1 MKLFGRRPGVP
12 AEITA
17 RAELGSRETVL
28 AAASSEDGTWLLGTR
43 EALVVLRAG
52 AASVAPVRIPWQ
64 RVETADWNRDSG
76 RLRVT
81 ELADFGTRQPRHEFA
96 MDNPADLLQLVRE
109 RVTATVLMQ
118 RRVTLAGRRGFFV
131 IARRAPGGD
140 GEITWAFRF
149 DPGVDPAD
157 PAVGAAADQALAL
170 AQDELGDVGRPI

>member
-1 MKLFGRRPGVP
+1 MKIFGRGLGVP

-17 RAELGSRETVL
+17 RAGLGSRETVL

-43 EALVVLRAG
+43 EALVVVG
-52 AASVAPVRIPWQ
+52 AEPVRIPWQ
-64 RVETADWNRDSG
+64 RVEASDWNRESG

-81 ELADFGTRQPRHEFA
+81 EVADFGMPRARHEFA

-157 PAVGAAADQALAL
+157 PAISAAADQALAL